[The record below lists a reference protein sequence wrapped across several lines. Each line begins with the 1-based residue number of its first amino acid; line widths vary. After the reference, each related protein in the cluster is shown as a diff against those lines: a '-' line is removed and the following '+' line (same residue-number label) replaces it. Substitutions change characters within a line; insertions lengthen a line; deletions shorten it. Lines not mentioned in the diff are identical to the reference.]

1 MLRCLHCR
9 AQAIKLENLTHGFA
23 KPNVIDL
30 KLGTQLFD
38 PLDPNLTPDKQAR
51 MEAES
56 ARTTSGSDGVRLTGF
71 SVRLSHACSEWATR

>member
-1 MLRCLHCR
+1 MTTLSH
-9 AQAIKLENLTHGFA
+9 AHTQAIKLENLTHGFV

-71 SVRLSHACSEWATR
+71 SVRFLYSF